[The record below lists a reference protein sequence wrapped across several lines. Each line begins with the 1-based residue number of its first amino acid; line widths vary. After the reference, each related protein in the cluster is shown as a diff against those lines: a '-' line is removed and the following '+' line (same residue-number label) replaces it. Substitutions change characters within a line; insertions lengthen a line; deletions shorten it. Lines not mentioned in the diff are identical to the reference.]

1 MAAIRIALALL
12 VGLCAYY
19 FYPQETFSAEM
30 VRGMRVLVTGS
41 SSGIG
46 EQMAYEFARMGAH
59 LMLTARRE
67 NRLQEVMQKCQK
79 LGASSVH
86 YVVADMSNLTSAQKV
101 VEETKAQ
108 MGGLDQ
114 LVLNHVGGTMFGPFQ
129 GTIESVIRSMN
140 VNFFSYV
147 QLTISAMDLLQ
158 ESKGN
163 IVVISSMSG
172 RIPGPFAISYSAAK
186 FALEGFY
193 SSLRAEM
200 RLRKID
206 LPITVAVLG
215 YIDTDMAL
223 NSVGDKITQKAS
235 SKEDCARQVVKGG
248 VLRYREVFYPYWA
261 VKPILLYRELLPDL
275 VDQVMAYGYKLENIL

>member
-1 MAAIRIALALL
+1 MAVTKIILPLL
-12 VGLCAYY
+12 VGLSAYY
-19 FYPQETFSAEM
+19 YYSQETFSAEM

-46 EQMAYEFARMGAH
+46 EQIAYEFARMGAH

-67 NRLQEVMQKCQK
+67 DRLQKVMQKCQK
-79 LGASSVH
+79 LGASSAH

-101 VEETKAQ
+101 VEETKTT

-114 LVLNHVGGTMFGPFQ
+114 LVLNHAGGTSFGPFQ
-129 GTIESVIRSMN
+129 GTIEPVIRSMN

-147 QLTISAMDLLQ
+147 QLTISAMDMLQ

-172 RIPGPFAISYSAAK
+172 RLPSPFSISYSTAK
-186 FALEGFY
+186 FAVEGFY
-193 SSLRAEM
+193 TSLRAEM
-200 RLRKID
+200 HLRKMD

-215 YIDTDMAL
+215 YINTDMAL
-223 NSVGDKITQKAS
+223 KSVGDKITQKAS
-235 SKEDCARQVVKGG
+235 PKEDCARQVVKGG
-248 VLRYREVFYPYWA
+248 VLRHREVFYPYWA
-261 VKPILLYRELLPDL
+261 VKPILLCRELMPDL
-275 VDQVMAYGYKLENIL
+275 VDQVIGYNYKLENIL